1 MRARIPARAA
11 ASIWFRISASSG
23 DTITV
28 GPAPRAR
35 NSAVARKYT
44 ADLPQPV
51 RWTTRA
57 RRPATSALIA
67 VHWSSRS
74 RAAVAGQRLQSLLGV
89 GPEARGVRRCAAG
102 SAVSAVPHWYRLCAM
117 PLASVPGPAP
127 SIFGIQPLS
136 TGQNSGSRARRRGR
150 SYA

>member
-44 ADLPQPV
+44 ADLPHPV
-51 RWTTRA
+51 RCTTRA
-57 RRPATSALIA
+57 RRSGDQ
-67 VHWSSRS
+67 
-74 RAAVAGQRLQSLLGV
+74 RADRGPLVLAQPCRRPGQRLQSLLGV
-89 GPEARGVRRCAAG
+89 RP
-102 SAVSAVPHWYRLCAM
+102 
-117 PLASVPGPAP
+117 
-127 SIFGIQPLS
+127 
-136 TGQNSGSRARRRGR
+136 
-150 SYA
+150 